1 MVFPLAVNAKAG
13 DSDGARRDTRQRFI
27 CSPLDTLETASGGVI
42 FSQWSPSLQL
52 SVRLRS

>member
-1 MVFPLAVNAKAG
+1 MFFKPIKQLESMVFPLAVNAKAG

-42 FSQWSPSLQL
+42 F
-52 SVRLRS
+52 